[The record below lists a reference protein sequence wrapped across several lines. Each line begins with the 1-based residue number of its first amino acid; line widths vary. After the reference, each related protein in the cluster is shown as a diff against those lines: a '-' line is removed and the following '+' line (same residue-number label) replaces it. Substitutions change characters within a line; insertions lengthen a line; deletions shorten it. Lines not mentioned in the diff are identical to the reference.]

1 MRVAIYDTTL
11 RDGTQGENINF
22 SVEDKIRIAR
32 KLDDFGIDY
41 IEGGWPGSNPRDRDF
56 FEAAKALNLKHAKM
70 AAFGSTRHA
79 KNKVQDDENVRLL
92 LESQTPVVTIFGKSW
107 NLHTE
112 RALRVTEEQNLE
124 MIGSTVAYLKV
135 NGREVIYDA
144 EHFFDGY
151 KSSRDFAL
159 KTLEAASTA
168 GADILVLCD
177 TNGGT
182 LPSEVA
188 EMVADV
194 RKTFG
199 GVIGIHTHND
209 SEVAVANAITAIEL
223 GCSHV
228 QGTVN
233 GYGERCGNS
242 NLVPIIAN
250 LQLKLGHECVSET
263 NLKKLTQLA
272 NYVADTANLQVPNG
286 QAFVGR
292 SAFAHKGG
300 IHVSAVLRDA
310 STYEH
315 VEPEAVGN
323 KRRVLVSDLSGRAN
337 IFYKL
342 EEKGWGEKLDD
353 DARTKLLARIK
364 VMENDGYELEGAEGS
379 FELLV
384 RETLQPDHFLF
395 ELEKMS
401 VHTEK
406 KGGEQT
412 RHKVE
417 MVVKT
422 RDGGQRWAEESSEGG
437 PFDAMATALRKC
449 LSETYPQV
457 QDVRLTDYKVRVLD
471 ANKGTAAKVRVLVT
485 WKDHKDQWTTV
496 GVSDDVLEA
505 SWNALCDSLKLELL
519 RLKEADGSSEENV
532 VVSADSSPD

>member
-32 KLDDFGIDY
+32 KLDDFEIDY

-56 FEAAKALNLKHAKM
+56 FEAAKTLKLKHAKL

-79 KNKVQDDENVRLL
+79 KNKVEDDENVRLL
-92 LESQTPVVTIFGKSW
+92 LESETPVVTVFGKSW
-107 NLHTE
+107 SLHTE

-124 MIGSTVAYLKV
+124 MIGSTVAYIKSH
-135 NGREVIYDA
+135 GREVVYDA

-151 KSSRDFAL
+151 KCSRDFAF
-159 KTLEAASTA
+159 KAVEAAAKA
-168 GADILVLCD
+168 GADVLVLCD

-182 LPSEVA
+182 LPNELG
-188 EMVADV
+188 EIVADV

-199 GVIGIHTHND
+199 GSIGVHLHND
-209 SEVAVANAITAIEL
+209 SDVAVANAIVAIEL

-228 QGTVN
+228 QGTMN

-250 LQLKLGHECVSET
+250 LQLKLGHECVSPA
-263 NLKKLTQLA
+263 NMKKLTQLA
-272 NYVADTANLQVPNG
+272 NYIADTANLQVPNG

-315 VEPEAVGN
+315 VEPETVGN
-323 KRRVLVSDLSGRAN
+323 QRRVLVSDLSGRAN

-342 EEKGWGEKLDD
+342 EERGWGEKLDD
-353 DARTKLLARIK
+353 AARKVLLDRIK
-364 VMENDGYELEGAEGS
+364 EMENDGYELEAAEGS
-379 FELLV
+379 FELLI

-395 ELEKMS
+395 DLEKMA

-406 KGGEQT
+406 KGEERTQ
-412 RHKVE
+412 HKVE
-417 MVVKT
+417 MVVRT
-422 RDGGQRWAEESSEGG
+422 RYGQRWAEETSEGG

-485 WKDHKDQWTTV
+485 WADSKDRWTTV

-519 RLKEADGSSEENV
+519 RLKEADG
-532 VVSADSSPD
+532 ASPEKLAAEQA

>member
-1 MRVAIYDTTL
+1 MRIAIYDTTL

-32 KLDDFGIDY
+32 RLDEFGVDY

-56 FEAAKALNLKHAKM
+56 FEEAKSLKLSHAKM

-79 KNKVQDDENVRLL
+79 KNKPADDPNLRFL
-92 LESQTPVVTIFGKSW
+92 LESETPVVTIFGKSW

-124 MIGSTVAYLKV
+124 MIGSTVAYLKSS
-135 NGREVIYDA
+135 GREVIYDA

-151 KSSRDFAL
+151 KASRDFAM
-159 KTLEAASTA
+159 KTLDAAAKA

-182 LPSEVA
+182 MPGEVA

-199 GVIGIHTHND
+199 GIIGIHTHND

-242 NLVPIIAN
+242 NLMPLIAN
-250 LQLKLGHECVSET
+250 LQLKLGHECVSDE
-263 NLKKLTQLA
+263 NLKKLTKLA
-272 NYVADTANLQVPNG
+272 NFVADTANLQVPNG
-286 QAFVGR
+286 QAYVGR

-310 STYEH
+310 ATYEH
-315 VEPEAVGN
+315 VGPEAVGN
-323 KRRVLVSDLSGRAN
+323 RRRVLVSDLAGRAN

-353 DARTKLLARIK
+353 DARKVLLERIK
-364 VMENDGYELEGAEGS
+364 EMENQGYELEAAEGS
-379 FELLV
+379 FELLI
-384 RETLQPDHFLF
+384 REVEKPDHFLF
-395 ELEKMS
+395 DLEKMS

-406 KGGEQT
+406 KGNERTQ
-412 RHKVE
+412 HKVE
-417 MVVKT
+417 MAIKT
-422 RDGGQRWAEESSEGG
+422 RDGQRWAEETSEGG

-449 LSETYPQV
+449 LSVPYPQI
-457 QDVRLTDYKVRVLD
+457 QNVRLTDYKVRVLD
-471 ANKGTAAKVRVLVT
+471 GHKGTAAKVRVLVT
-485 WKDHKDQWTTV
+485 WSDGDDTWTTV

-519 RLKEADGSSEENV
+519 RLNEANGKSEEAV
-532 VVSADSSPD
+532 TADQS

>member
-56 FEAAKALNLKHAKM
+56 FEAAKTLKLKHAKM

-79 KNKVQDDENVRLL
+79 KNKVEYDENVRLL
-92 LESQTPVVTIFGKSW
+92 LESETPVVTIFGKSW

-112 RALRVTEEQNLE
+112 RALRVTEEQNLK
-124 MIGSTVAYLKV
+124 MIGSTVAYLKSY
-135 NGREVIYDA
+135 GREVIYDA

-159 KTLEAASTA
+159 KTLDAAAKA

-209 SEVAVANAITAIEL
+209 SEVAVANAIAAIEL

-228 QGTVN
+228 QGTIN

-242 NLVPIIAN
+242 NLVPVIAN
-250 LQLKLGHECVSET
+250 LQLKLGHECVSDE

-272 NYVADTANLQVPNG
+272 NYVADTANLQVPNA

-342 EEKGWGEKLDD
+342 EEKGWGEKLNDE
-353 DARTKLLARIK
+353 ARTKLLVRIK
-364 VMENDGYELEGAEGS
+364 EMENDGYELEAAEGS

-395 ELEKMS
+395 DLEKMS

-406 KGGEQT
+406 KGTEQT
-412 RHKVE
+412 QHKVE
-417 MVVKT
+417 MIVKT

-457 QDVRLTDYKVRVLD
+457 QDVWLIDYKVRVLD

-519 RLKEADGSSEENV
+519 RLKEADGSS
-532 VVSADSSPD
+532 ADKLAAEQA

>member
-1 MRVAIYDTTL
+1 MRIAIYDTTL

-32 KLDDFGIDY
+32 RLDEFGVDY

-56 FEAAKALNLKHAKM
+56 FEEAKSLKLNHAKM

-79 KNKVQDDENVRLL
+79 KNKTEDDPNLRFL
-92 LESQTPVVTIFGKSW
+92 LESETPIVTIFGKSW

-112 RALRVTEEQNLE
+112 RALRVTEEQNLD
-124 MIGSTVAYLKV
+124 MIGSTVAYLKS

-151 KSSRDFAL
+151 KGSREFAM
-159 KTLEAASTA
+159 KTLDAAAKA

-182 LPSEVA
+182 MPAEVA

-194 RKTFG
+194 LKTFG
-199 GVIGIHTHND
+199 GIIGIHTHND

-223 GCSHV
+223 GCSHI

-242 NLVPIIAN
+242 NLMPLIAN
-250 LQLKLGHECVSET
+250 LQLKLGHECVSDE
-263 NLKKLTQLA
+263 NLKKLTKLA
-272 NYVADTANLQVPNG
+272 NFVADTANLQVPNG
-286 QAFVGR
+286 QAYVGR

-310 STYEH
+310 TTYEH
-315 VEPEAVGN
+315 VAPEAVGN
-323 KRRVLVSDLSGRAN
+323 RRRVLVSDLSGRAN

-342 EEKGWGEKLDD
+342 EEKGWSENLDD
-353 DARTKLLARIK
+353 DARKTLLERIK
-364 VMENDGYELEGAEGS
+364 EMENEGYELEAAEGS
-379 FELLV
+379 FELLI
-384 RETLQPDHFLF
+384 REVVQPDHFLF
-395 ELEKMS
+395 DLEKMS

-412 RHKVE
+412 QHKVE

-422 RDGGQRWAEESSEGG
+422 RDGQRWAEETSEGG

-449 LSETYPQV
+449 LSEPYPQI
-457 QDVRLTDYKVRVLD
+457 QNVRLTDYKVRVLD
-471 ANKGTAAKVRVLVT
+471 GHKGTAAKVRVLVT
-485 WKDHKDQWTTV
+485 WSDGEDTWTTV

-519 RLKEADGSSEENV
+519 RLKEADGASEQQVATEQ
-532 VVSADSSPD
+532 A

>member
-1 MRVAIYDTTL
+1 
-11 RDGTQGENINF
+11 
-22 SVEDKIRIAR
+22 
-32 KLDDFGIDY
+32 
-41 IEGGWPGSNPRDRDF
+41 
-56 FEAAKALNLKHAKM
+56 
-70 AAFGSTRHA
+70 
-79 KNKVQDDENVRLL
+79 
-92 LESQTPVVTIFGKSW
+92 
-107 NLHTE
+107 
-112 RALRVTEEQNLE
+112 
-124 MIGSTVAYLKV
+124 
-135 NGREVIYDA
+135 
-144 EHFFDGY
+144 
-151 KSSRDFAL
+151 
-159 KTLEAASTA
+159 
-168 GADILVLCD
+168 
-177 TNGGT
+177 
-182 LPSEVA
+182 
-188 EMVADV
+188 
-194 RKTFG
+194 
-199 GVIGIHTHND
+199 
-209 SEVAVANAITAIEL
+209 
-223 GCSHV
+223 
-228 QGTVN
+228 
-233 GYGERCGNS
+233 
-242 NLVPIIAN
+242 
-250 LQLKLGHECVSET
+250 
-263 NLKKLTQLA
+263 
-272 NYVADTANLQVPNG
+272 LQVPNG

-364 VMENDGYELEGAEGS
+364 EMENDGYELEGAEGS

-412 RHKVE
+412 QHKVE
-417 MVVKT
+417 MIVKT

-457 QDVRLTDYKVRVLD
+457 QEVRLTDYKVRVLD
-471 ANKGTAAKVRVLVT
+471 ANKGPAAKVRVLVT
-485 WKDHKDQWTTV
+485 WADSKDRWTTV

-519 RLKEADGSSEENV
+519 RLNEADGPAAEKLAAEQ
-532 VVSADSSPD
+532 A

>member
-1 MRVAIYDTTL
+1 MRIAIYDTTL

-32 KLDDFGIDY
+32 RLDEFGVDY

-56 FEAAKALNLKHAKM
+56 FEEAKSLKLNHAKM

-79 KNKVQDDENVRLL
+79 KNKPEDDPNLRFL
-92 LESQTPVVTIFGKSW
+92 LESETPVVTIFGKSW

-112 RALRVTEEQNLE
+112 RALRVTEEQNLD
-124 MIGSTVAYLKV
+124 MIGSTVAYLKS

-151 KSSRDFAL
+151 KGSRDFAM
-159 KTLEAASTA
+159 KTLDAAAKA

-182 LPSEVA
+182 MPGEVA

-194 RKTFG
+194 RNTFG
-199 GVIGIHTHND
+199 GIIGIHTHND

-242 NLVPIIAN
+242 NLMPLIAN
-250 LQLKLGHECVSET
+250 LQLKLGHECVSDE
-263 NLKKLTQLA
+263 NLKKLTKLA
-272 NYVADTANLQVPNG
+272 NFVADTANLQVPNG
-286 QAFVGR
+286 QAYVGR

-310 STYEH
+310 ATYEH

-323 KRRVLVSDLSGRAN
+323 RRRVLVSDLSGRAN

-353 DARTKLLARIK
+353 DARKTLLERIK
-364 VMENDGYELEGAEGS
+364 EMENQGYELEAAEGS
-379 FELLV
+379 FELLI
-384 RETLQPDHFLF
+384 REVVQPDHFLF
-395 ELEKMS
+395 DLGKMS

-412 RHKVE
+412 QHKVE

-422 RDGGQRWAEESSEGG
+422 RDGQRWAEETSEGG

-449 LSETYPQV
+449 LSVPYPQI
-457 QDVRLTDYKVRVLD
+457 QNVRLTDYKVRVLD
-471 ANKGTAAKVRVLVT
+471 GHKGTAAKVRVLVT
-485 WKDHKDQWTTV
+485 WSDGEDTWTTV

-519 RLKEADGSSEENV
+519 RLNEASGTSEQQVAAEQ
-532 VVSADSSPD
+532 A

>member
-56 FEAAKALNLKHAKM
+56 FEAAKELKLKHAKM

-79 KNKVQDDENVRLL
+79 KNKVEDDDNVRLL
-92 LESQTPVVTIFGKSW
+92 LESETPVVTIFGKSW

-124 MIGSTVAYLKV
+124 MIGSTVAYLKS

-159 KTLEAASTA
+159 KTLDAAAKA

-182 LPSEVA
+182 LPHEVS
-188 EMVADV
+188 EMVSDV
-194 RKTFG
+194 RKNFG
-199 GVIGIHTHND
+199 GIIGIHTHDD
-209 SEVAVANAITAIEL
+209 SGVGVANAIAAIEL

-228 QGTVN
+228 QGTIN

-242 NLVPIIAN
+242 NLVPVIAN
-250 LQLKLGHECVSET
+250 LQLKLGHECVSDE

-300 IHVSAVLRDA
+300 SMCRPYCGMPRRT
-310 STYEH
+310 ST
-315 VEPEAVGN
+315 
-323 KRRVLVSDLSGRAN
+323 S
-337 IFYKL
+337 
-342 EEKGWGEKLDD
+342 
-353 DARTKLLARIK
+353 
-364 VMENDGYELEGAEGS
+364 
-379 FELLV
+379 
-384 RETLQPDHFLF
+384 
-395 ELEKMS
+395 
-401 VHTEK
+401 
-406 KGGEQT
+406 
-412 RHKVE
+412 
-417 MVVKT
+417 
-422 RDGGQRWAEESSEGG
+422 
-437 PFDAMATALRKC
+437 
-449 LSETYPQV
+449 
-457 QDVRLTDYKVRVLD
+457 
-471 ANKGTAAKVRVLVT
+471 
-485 WKDHKDQWTTV
+485 
-496 GVSDDVLEA
+496 
-505 SWNALCDSLKLELL
+505 SLK
-519 RLKEADGSSEENV
+519 R
-532 VVSADSSPD
+532 SATSAACW